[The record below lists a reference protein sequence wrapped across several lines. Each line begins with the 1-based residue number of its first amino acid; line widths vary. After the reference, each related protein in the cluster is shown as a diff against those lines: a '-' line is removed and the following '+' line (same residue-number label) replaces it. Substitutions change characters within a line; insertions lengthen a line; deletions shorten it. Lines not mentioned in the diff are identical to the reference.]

1 MSENTKKQD
10 YLVLARKY
18 RPRTFDEVI
27 GQGALVRTLKN
38 AIESNRLHHAYV
50 LQGIR
55 GTGKTTTARILAKV
69 LNCDAGPATHWPEDD
84 AQALAIEKG
93 THVDVLEFDAASHTG
108 VDDIRDLFEGV
119 HYAPVQGRYK
129 VYIIDEV
136 HMLSKQAFNALL
148 KTLEEPPAHVK
159 FIFATTEVNKIPVTV
174 LSRCQRFDLKRI
186 SADELGAYFC
196 EILGKEGVEHDEAA
210 VKMIARAADGS
221 ARDGLSLL
229 DQAIALSV
237 GSSVSVETVSGMLGM
252 ADRAMVYD
260 LLTHMLDSDVESCL
274 NKLSSMYEIGFD
286 PLQIVSDVLAALHL
300 ITRLK
305 VVPNLSGSNSLS
317 EIERTKGGEIAEKI
331 GLENLSRA
339 YQMLLTVADEAKRA
353 SRPFEAVEMGIIR
366 TTHMAAAPSI
376 SKLLELQEAAPQSA
390 PKKPEGNAKAALPTQ
405 KPVAAPKP
413 KPSSVPQQP
422 ATPVAAQPVVPK
434 PSLDG
439 FANYKDETFT
449 KWRHMMAR
457 VKQEDDTLCTYL
469 SQNARPSS
477 IQGESFNIFIPT
489 GGIFSPEEL
498 IAKLK
503 QATHKKE
510 SEEQETSSYHWHLS
524 RDSKY
529 PTIAQVEEFEA
540 EERKDLAVN
549 RYDVKQILET
559 FPGSHVFKVEKLS

>member
-1 MSENTKKQD
+1 MSENTQKQD

-69 LNCDAGPATHWPEDD
+69 LNCESGPATSWPEDD

-93 THVDVLEFDAASHTG
+93 AHVDVLEFDAASHTG

-148 KTLEEPPAHVK
+148 KTLEEPPSHVK

-186 SADELGAYFC
+186 GADELSTYFC
-196 EILGKEGVEHDEAA
+196 TILEKEAVQYDEAA

-237 GSSVSVETVSGMLGM
+237 GSSVSTDIVSGMLGM

-260 LLTHMLDSDVESCL
+260 LLDQLLSGDIELTLA
-274 NKLSSMYEIGFD
+274 KLSRMYEIGFD
-286 PLQIVSDVLAALHL
+286 PLQIVADVLSALHL

-305 VVPNLSGSNSLS
+305 VVPNLSGSASLS
-317 EIERTKGGEIAEKI
+317 EIERTKGGDIAAKI

-339 YQMLLTVADEAKRA
+339 YQMLLTVADEARRA
-353 SRPFEAVEMGIIR
+353 NRPFEAVEMGLIR
-366 TTHMAAAPSI
+366 ATHMAPVASV
-376 SKLLELQEAAPQSA
+376 SKLLEMQEAAPQGA
-390 PKKPEGNAKAALPTQ
+390 VKKPQDNAKAAL
-405 KPVAAPKP
+405 
-413 KPSSVPQQP
+413 SVPKVTP
-422 ATPVAAQPVVPK
+422 VIATPEVDP
-434 PSLDG
+434 
-439 FANYKDETFT
+439 ANSKACQDTPTPQAVGSSADADYTDETFT
-449 KWRHMMAR
+449 KWRYMLKR
-457 VKQEDDTLCTYL
+457 IKQSDDTLSTYL
-469 SQNARPSS
+469 AQNAKPIS
-477 IQGESFNIFIPT
+477 IQGESFNIFIPK
-489 GGIFSPEEL
+489 GGIFSPEDL

-503 QATHKKE
+503 AITHK
-510 SEEQETSSYHWHLS
+510 SDGQEGGRYHWHLG
-524 RDSKY
+524 SKSTY
-529 PTIAQVEEFEA
+529 PTVMEVEALEA
-540 EERKDLAVN
+540 EQRKSVAN
-549 RYDVKQILET
+549 TRHDVKQILET
-559 FPGSHVFKVEKLS
+559 FPGAQVVKVDKLS